1 EHVWN
6 GRGQLAVTRTPD
18 GQTVYYS
25 YDPLG
30 RRLVKRVTW
39 NDEGGALRERTTRY
53 VWDGHALLHETTTT
67 TAEPDVT
74 RRRTYVFEARRT
86 VPMMQCDEEMRGDA
100 LATSTWWHYLND
112 DSGAPE
118 LLVAPD
124 GRVVRVAKS
133 VWGDV
138 ARDDAAVTTPFRF
151 RGQYSDDETGLS
163 YNLHRYYDPGPGRY
177 ISADPIGLIGG
188 INAFVYANNC
198 PTSAIDVEGLMYSV
212 IKDGSGKVVSEGQ
225 NLEEGGG
232 DNDPQF

>member
-1 EHVWN
+1 TDLAQTRLRQVFEYDGIGQLAGVTDQTGSTRHHAYDLDGNRVDAEGARYCHTGDLLVQDAGFDYVYDDCAQLCSTVDRRRGGKTERVWN

-100 LATSTWWHYLND
+100 LATSTWWHY
-112 DSGAPE
+112 
-118 LLVAPD
+118 
-124 GRVVRVAKS
+124 
-133 VWGDV
+133 
-138 ARDDAAVTTPFRF
+138 
-151 RGQYSDDETGLS
+151 
-163 YNLHRYYDPGPGRY
+163 
-177 ISADPIGLIGG
+177 
-188 INAFVYANNC
+188 
-198 PTSAIDVEGLMYSV
+198 
-212 IKDGSGKVVSEGQ
+212 
-225 NLEEGGG
+225 
-232 DNDPQF
+232 